1 MTLVRALI
9 FVALALTPALA
20 GAQVTEIF
28 KCKDEK
34 GRWTY
39 TNDRRQAERQKCQV
53 VASQVNTQSANKP
66 VTGSTRPSQFP
77 RESAAERAQAKGRQR
92 QVLEKELVAEQEA
105 LAKAR
110 QELATQE
117 SVRNGDE
124 GNYAR
129 VLERLQPMKDNI
141 ETHEKNIEAL
151 RRELNAL
158 R

>member
-1 MTLVRALI
+1 MNTL
-9 FVALALTPALA
+9 P
-20 GAQVTEIF
+20 
-28 KCKDEK
+28 
-34 GRWTY
+34 
-39 TNDRRQAERQKCQV
+39 
-53 VASQVNTQSANKP
+53 ANKP

-141 ETHEKNIEAL
+141 ETREKDIP
-151 RRELNAL
+151 
-158 R
+158 

>member
-1 MTLVRALI
+1 MNLVRALI
-9 FVALALTPALA
+9 CVALALTPALA

-53 VASQVNTQSANKP
+53 VASQVNTPSANKP

-110 QELATQE
+110 QDLATQE